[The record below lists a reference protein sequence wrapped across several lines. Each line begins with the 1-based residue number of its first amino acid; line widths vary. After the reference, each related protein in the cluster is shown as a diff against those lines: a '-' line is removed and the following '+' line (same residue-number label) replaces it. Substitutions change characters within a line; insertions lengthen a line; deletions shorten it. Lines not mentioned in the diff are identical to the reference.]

1 MGHDRCGP
9 LGLAR
14 CHRHLRG
21 DCRGVRV
28 AVVSGVVGDAAV
40 NADMVILAGWAVL
53 VYFVL
58 RRGGR

>member
-53 VYFVL
+53 V
-58 RRGGR
+58 